1 MKTNISTIII
11 DDDEVCTQNLRKSL
25 TSYNEFLISGEAKDG
40 ASGRQYIL
48 EQRPNLVFLD
58 VELPDISGID
68 LLRQLKGH
76 IYWPMRVIFYTA
88 YDKYLLEAL
97 RESAFDF
104 LLKPYT
110 EIEFHKVITRF
121 LSTSDVNPEF
131 SRLLNSLSS
140 MLPQNRTFMVATITG
155 YQLFR
160 IEQIGCF
167 DFSKHQ
173 KQWNIISSSPSITSL
188 KRTTHATDILQYSN
202 SFIQIN
208 QHQIINIEYLYA
220 ITDKTCRMLPPFDN
234 LTDLQISRIYM
245 RELQTRFNQ
254 M

>member
-88 YDKYLLEAL
+88 YD
-97 RESAFDF
+97 
-104 LLKPYT
+104 
-110 EIEFHKVITRF
+110 
-121 LSTSDVNPEF
+121 
-131 SRLLNSLSS
+131 
-140 MLPQNRTFMVATITG
+140 
-155 YQLFR
+155 
-160 IEQIGCF
+160 
-167 DFSKHQ
+167 
-173 KQWNIISSSPSITSL
+173 
-188 KRTTHATDILQYSN
+188 
-202 SFIQIN
+202 
-208 QHQIINIEYLYA
+208 
-220 ITDKTCRMLPPFDN
+220 
-234 LTDLQISRIYM
+234 
-245 RELQTRFNQ
+245 
-254 M
+254 